1 MQNTRKNLLTFY
13 ERSIFEKNVSTNIGN
28 FKIIQRINSDSIRCH
43 DNARCDTMWARRNF
57 CMIDMRQ
64 KRWSLNNRILWF
76 GDASSSTG
84 TTKEIC
90 SASGGLPP
98 MHKRKQYYESLE
110 QMA

>member
-1 MQNTRKNLLTFY
+1 
-13 ERSIFEKNVSTNIGN
+13 
-28 FKIIQRINSDSIRCH
+28 
-43 DNARCDTMWARRNF
+43 
-57 CMIDMRQ
+57 MIDMRQ
-64 KRWSLNNRILWF
+64 KRWRLNNQILWF

>member
-1 MQNTRKNLLTFY
+1 
-13 ERSIFEKNVSTNIGN
+13 
-28 FKIIQRINSDSIRCH
+28 
-43 DNARCDTMWARRNF
+43 
-57 CMIDMRQ
+57 MIDMRQ

-98 MHKRKQYYESLE
+98 MHKRKQYYESLSKWPKGYE
-110 QMA
+110 KRCKVILTIPFHSVYGFFFHNKKVLP